1 MKKIYL
7 FAALTTMFAACSS
20 NESLDAGQEVVK
32 ESSSQDAS
40 VGFDA
45 YQSRSVTRA
54 GLTGEL
60 TLDNLKKSQSEGGG
74 FGVFGYY
81 TDNNEYDPQSTPN
94 FMYNQ
99 LMEWQSDGAS
109 SGYWKYDPVKYWPNE
124 YGNTASADDQDKVSF
139 FAYAPYVAVNP
150 NTGKVTDTDNNKA
163 GIVALSRNSASGDPL
178 VKYIASFNAS
188 ECVDLCWGVNAD
200 VTSWA
205 LSQGGSQTLTAGYP
219 WLNVER
225 PYDAKAQD
233 VPVST
238 DAQRVKFTF
247 RHALTKLLV
256 QIDVDPDITV
266 HDATTG
272 LASGTKVYVR
282 SVTFSGI
289 ASKGSLN
296 LNNSTVNAAEW
307 LDYNGAGDLESGET
321 LTVYDGRK
329 DGKEGT
335 ANATA
340 SNEKQTGLNAQL
352 IQTEAATETG
362 VTATL
367 QNLFTSGSVYMIP
380 TGETVEVEIVYDVET
395 ADNNLGTYLSDG
407 KTPGSSIENRIKKT
421 VTFGTSGGFE
431 SGKAYTLNL
440 HLGMNSVKFDAAVQ
454 PWEDVADPSD
464 AWLPAN
470 VPQYMAAASAEYSLT
485 FAAAT
490 TTYTFGITGLGA
502 SETLT
507 TTPDNTVVTS
517 TTKTTDGAGTVNQSN
532 AAGSALTTATIAPN
546 TTTVKTATGSVTVIG
561 GTSSKQVKLNIT
573 QEAAALGL
581 RIGTAVADGGT
592 EITLS
597 KTATNGWDA
606 QSTDATPVAASYVVT
621 KNSTALT
628 YTTGTPS
635 TGEFSF
641 STTDGKITL
650 GDQAAQNDVF
660 EITIKTGDAAAET
673 VGFRVE

>member
-60 TLDNLKKSQSEGGG
+60 TLDNLKKSKSEGGG

-81 TDNNEYDPQSTPN
+81 TDNNEYDPQSIPN

-99 LMEWQSDGAS
+99 LVEWQSDGS
-109 SGYWKYDPVKYWPNE
+109 TSGYWKYNPVKYWPNE
-124 YGNTASADDQDKVSF
+124 YGNNASADDQDKVSF
-139 FAYAPYVAVNP
+139 FAYAPYVEVNP
-150 NTGKVTDTDNNKA
+150 NTGKVTDTDNNKG
-163 GIVALSRNSASGDPL
+163 GIVALSRNSANGDPL
-178 VKYIASFNAS
+178 VKYIASFNSS
-188 ECVDLCWGVNAD
+188 EIVDLCWGIKGDDA
-200 VTSWA
+200 SWA
-205 LSQGGSQTLTAGYP
+205 LTQGGSQTLPAGMP

-225 PYDAKAQD
+225 PYDAKAQT

-247 RHALTKLLV
+247 LHALSKLNV
-256 QIDVDPDITV
+256 KIDVDPDITV
-266 HDATTG
+266 HDEATG
-272 LASGTKVYVR
+272 LTTGTKVYVR

-289 ASKGSLN
+289 ATKGSLN
-296 LNNSTVNAAEW
+296 LNNSVANKAEW

-321 LTVYDGRK
+321 FTVYDGRK
-329 DGKEGT
+329 DGKEGA

-340 SNEKQTGLNAQL
+340 SNEKQTGLSAQL
-352 IQTEAATETG
+352 IQTEAGTETG
-362 VTATL
+362 VTKDL
-367 QNLFTSGSVYMIP
+367 QDLFASGSVYVIP

-395 ADNNLGTYLSDG
+395 EDRNLGTYLSDG

-421 VTFGTSGGFE
+421 VNFGTNGGFE

-440 HLGMNSVKFDAAVQ
+440 HLGMNSVKFDA
-454 PWEDVADPSD
+454 DVKAWDDVPAPVD

-470 VPQYMAAASAEYSLT
+470 VPQYMAAAAAEYNLT
-485 FAAAT
+485 LPAAT
-490 TTYTFGITGLGA
+490 TSYTFGITGLGA
-502 SETLT
+502 PETLT

-532 AAGSALTTATIAPN
+532 AAGSALTEATIAAN
-546 TTTVKTATGSVTVIG
+546 TTTSKRNGSVTVSG

-573 QEAAALGL
+573 QEAAPLGL
-581 RIGTAVADGGT
+581 ADP
-592 EITLS
+592 TLS
-597 KTATNGWDA
+597 SSVFTFVPTATDVTDLSATGITVSVKKNGSDM
-606 QSTDATPVAASYVVT
+606 
-621 KNSTALT
+621 ALT
-628 YTTGTPS
+628 TDYTISNLTITMTTPPTS
-635 TGEFSF
+635 GVYTF
-641 STTDGKITL
+641 
-650 GDQAAQNDVF
+650 
-660 EITIKTGDAAAET
+660 TIKANDAPAET
-673 VGFRVE
+673 VGFTVQ

>member
-1 MKKIYL
+1 
-7 FAALTTMFAACSS
+7 
-20 NESLDAGQEVVK
+20 
-32 ESSSQDAS
+32 
-40 VGFDA
+40 
-45 YQSRSVTRA
+45 
-54 GLTGEL
+54 
-60 TLDNLKKSQSEGGG
+60 
-74 FGVFGYY
+74 
-81 TDNNEYDPQSTPN
+81 
-94 FMYNQ
+94 MYNQ
-99 LMEWQSDGAS
+99 QVKYKAGGTLSEWT
-109 SGYWKYDPVKYWPNE
+109 YEPVKYWPNE

-470 VPQYMAAASAEYSLT
+470 VPQYMAAAAAEYNLT
-485 FAAAT
+485 LPAAT
-490 TTYTFGITGLGA
+490 TSYTFGITGLGA

-507 TTPDNTVVTS
+507 TSPDNTIVTS

-561 GTSSKQVKLNIT
+561 ETSSKQVKLNIT

>member
-40 VGFDA
+40 VGFDV

-54 GLTGEL
+54 GFTGEL
-60 TLDNLKKSQSEGGG
+60 TLDNLKKSKSEGGG

-81 TDNNEYDPQSTPN
+81 TDNNEYDPQSIPN

-99 LMEWQSDGAS
+99 WVEWQSDGS
-109 SGYWKYDPVKYWPNE
+109 TSGYWKYNPVKYWPNE
-124 YGNTASADDQDKVSF
+124 YGNNASADDQDKVSF
-139 FAYAPYVAVNP
+139 FAYAPYVEVNP
-150 NTGKVTDTDNNKA
+150 NTGKVTDTDNNKG
-163 GIVALSRNSASGDPL
+163 GIVALSRNSANGDPL
-178 VKYIASFNAS
+178 VKYIASFNSS
-188 ECVDLCWGVNAD
+188 EIVDLCWGIKGDDA
-200 VTSWA
+200 SWA
-205 LSQGGSQTLTAGYP
+205 LTQGGSQTLPAGMP

-225 PYDAKAQD
+225 PYDAKAQT

-247 RHALTKLLV
+247 LHALSKLNV
-256 QIDVDPDITV
+256 KIDVDPDITV
-266 HDATTG
+266 HDAATD
-272 LASGTKVYVR
+272 LESGTKVYVR

-289 ASKGSLN
+289 ATKGSLN
-296 LNNSTVNAAEW
+296 LNNSVANKAEW

-321 LTVYDGRK
+321 FTVYDGRK
-329 DGKEGT
+329 DGKEGA

-340 SNEKQTGLNAQL
+340 SNEKQTGLSAQL
-352 IQTEAATETG
+352 IQTEAGTETG
-362 VTATL
+362 VTKDL
-367 QNLFTSGSVYMIP
+367 QDLFASGSVYVIP

-395 ADNNLGTYLSDG
+395 EDRNLGTYLSDG

-421 VTFGTSGGFE
+421 VNFGTNGGFE

-440 HLGMNSVKFDAAVQ
+440 HLGMNSVKFDA
-454 PWEDVADPSD
+454 DVKAWDDVPAPVD

-470 VPQYMAAASAEYSLT
+470 VPQYMAAAAAEYNLT
-485 FAAAT
+485 LPAAT
-490 TTYTFGITGLGA
+490 TSYTFGITGLGA

-532 AAGSALTTATIAPN
+532 AAGSALTEATIAAN
-546 TTTVKTATGSVTVIG
+546 TTTSKRNGSVTVSG

-573 QEAAALGL
+573 QEAAPLGL
-581 RIGTAVADGGT
+581 ADP
-592 EITLS
+592 TLS
-597 KTATNGWDA
+597 SSVFTFVPTATDVTDLSATGITVSVKKNGSDM
-606 QSTDATPVAASYVVT
+606 
-621 KNSTALT
+621 ALT
-628 YTTGTPS
+628 TDYTISNLTITMTTPP
-635 TGEFSF
+635 TNGVYTF
-641 STTDGKITL
+641 
-650 GDQAAQNDVF
+650 
-660 EITIKTGDAAAET
+660 TIKANDAPAET
-673 VGFRVE
+673 VSFTVQ

>member
-20 NESLDAGQEVVK
+20 NESLDVGQEVVK

-45 YQSRSVTRA
+45 YQSRGVTRA

-60 TLDNLKKSQSEGGG
+60 TLDNLKKSKSEGGG

-81 TDNNEYDPQSTPN
+81 TDNNEYDPQSIPN

-99 LMEWQSDGAS
+99 LVEWQSDGS
-109 SGYWKYDPVKYWPNE
+109 TSGYWKYDPVKYWPNE
-124 YGNTASADDQDKVSF
+124 YGNNASADDQDKVSF
-139 FAYAPYVAVNP
+139 FAYAPYVEVNP
-150 NTGKVTDTDNNKA
+150 NTGKVTDTDNNKG
-163 GIVALSRNSASGDPL
+163 GIVALSRNSANGDPL
-178 VKYIASFNAS
+178 VKYIASFNSS
-188 ECVDLCWGVNAD
+188 EIVDLCWGIKGDDA
-200 VTSWA
+200 SWA
-205 LSQGGSQTLTAGYP
+205 LTQGGSQTLPAGMP

-225 PYDAKAQD
+225 PYDAKAQT

-247 RHALTKLLV
+247 LHALSKLNV
-256 QIDVDPDITV
+256 KIDVDPDITV
-266 HDATTG
+266 HDAATD
-272 LASGTKVYVR
+272 LESGTKVYVR

-289 ASKGSLN
+289 ATKGSLN
-296 LNNSTVNAAEW
+296 LNNSVANKAEW

-321 LTVYDGRK
+321 FTVYDGRK
-329 DGKEGT
+329 DGKEGA

-340 SNEKQTGLNAQL
+340 SNEKQTGLSAQL
-352 IQTEAATETG
+352 IQTEAGTETG
-362 VTATL
+362 VTKDL
-367 QNLFTSGSVYMIP
+367 QDLFASGSVYVIP

-395 ADNNLGTYLSDG
+395 EDHNLGTYLSDG

-421 VTFGTSGGFE
+421 VNFGTNGGFE

-440 HLGMNSVKFDAAVQ
+440 HLGMNSVKFDA
-454 PWEDVADPSD
+454 DVKAWDDVPAPVD

-470 VPQYMAAASAEYSLT
+470 VPQYMAAAAAEYNLT
-485 FAAAT
+485 LPAAT
-490 TTYTFGITGLGA
+490 TSYTFGITGLGA

-532 AAGSALTTATIAPN
+532 AAGSALTEATIAAN
-546 TTTVKTATGSVTVIG
+546 TTTSKRNGSVTVSG
-561 GTSSKQVKLNIT
+561 ETSSKQVQLNIT

-581 RIGTAVADGGT
+581 SVGTAVAAGGT
-592 EITLS
+592 EITMS

-641 STTDGKITL
+641 STTDGKIKL
-650 GDQAAQNDVF
+650 GDAAAQYDVF
-660 EITIKTGDAAAET
+660 EITIKTGDASAET
-673 VGFRVE
+673 VSFTVE

>member
-54 GLTGEL
+54 GFTGEL
-60 TLDNLKKSQSEGGG
+60 TLDNLKKSKSEGGG

-81 TDNNEYDPQSTPN
+81 TDNNEYDPQSIPN

-99 LMEWQSDGAS
+99 LVEWQSDGS
-109 SGYWKYDPVKYWPNE
+109 TSGYWKYNPVKYWPNE
-124 YGNTASADDQDKVSF
+124 YGNNASADDQDKVSF
-139 FAYAPYVAVNP
+139 FAYAPYVEVNP
-150 NTGKVTDTDNNKA
+150 NTGKVTDTDNNKG
-163 GIVALSRNSASGDPL
+163 GIVALSRNSANGDPL
-178 VKYIASFNAS
+178 VKYIASFNSS
-188 ECVDLCWGVNAD
+188 EIVDLCWGIKGDDA
-200 VTSWA
+200 SWA
-205 LSQGGSQTLTAGYP
+205 LTQGGSQTLPAGMP

-225 PYDAKAQD
+225 PYDAKAQT

-247 RHALTKLLV
+247 LHALSKLNV
-256 QIDVDPDITV
+256 KIDVDPDITV
-266 HDATTG
+266 HDAATD
-272 LASGTKVYVR
+272 LESGTKVYVR

-289 ASKGSLN
+289 ATKGSLN
-296 LNNSTVNAAEW
+296 LNNSVANKAEW

-321 LTVYDGRK
+321 FTVYDGRK
-329 DGKEGT
+329 DGKEGA

-340 SNEKQTGLNAQL
+340 SNEKQTGLSAQL
-352 IQTEAATETG
+352 IQTEAGTETG
-362 VTATL
+362 VTKDL
-367 QNLFTSGSVYMIP
+367 QDLFASGSVYVIP
-380 TGETVEVEIVYDVET
+380 TGEIVEVEIVYDVET
-395 ADNNLGTYLSDG
+395 EDHNLGTYLSDG

-421 VTFGTSGGFE
+421 VNFGTNGGFE

-440 HLGMNSVKFDAAVQ
+440 HLGMNSVKFDA
-454 PWEDVADPSD
+454 DVKAWDDVPAPTSD

-470 VPQYMAAASAEYSLT
+470 VPQYMAAAAAEYNLILP
-485 FAAAT
+485 AAT
-490 TTYTFGITGLGA
+490 TSYTFGITGLGA

-507 TTPDNTVVTS
+507 TTQAAPVTAA
-517 TTKTTDGAGTVNQSN
+517 TTTDGAATPTNDNSN
-532 AAGSALTTATIAPN
+532 AAGSALTTATITAN
-546 TTTVKTATGSVTVIG
+546 TTTVKVTTGNVKVA
-561 GTSSKQVKLNIT
+561 GTSNSVQLNIT

-581 RIGTAVADGGT
+581 RVGTAVAAGGK
-592 EITLS
+592 EITMI

-635 TGEFSF
+635 IGEFSF
-641 STTDGKITL
+641 STTDGKIKL
-650 GDQAAQNDVF
+650 GDEAAQDDVF
-660 EITIKTGDAAAET
+660 EITIKTGDASAET
-673 VGFRVE
+673 VSFTVE

>member
-54 GLTGEL
+54 GFTGEL
-60 TLDNLKKSQSEGGG
+60 TLDNLKKSKSEGGG

-81 TDNNEYDPQSTPN
+81 TDNNEYDPQSIPN

-99 LMEWQSDGAS
+99 LVEWQSDGS
-109 SGYWKYDPVKYWPNE
+109 TSGYWKYDPVKYWPNE
-124 YGNTASADDQDKVSF
+124 YGNNASADDQDKVSF
-139 FAYAPYVAVNP
+139 FAYAPYVEVNP
-150 NTGKVTDTDNNKA
+150 NTGKVTDTDNNKG
-163 GIVALSRNSASGDPL
+163 GIVALSRNSANGDPL
-178 VKYIASFNAS
+178 VKYIASFNSS
-188 ECVDLCWGVNAD
+188 EIVDLCWGIKGDDA
-200 VTSWA
+200 SWA
-205 LSQGGSQTLTAGYP
+205 LTQGGSQTLPAGMP

-225 PYDAKAQD
+225 PYDAKAQT

-247 RHALTKLLV
+247 LHALSKLNV
-256 QIDVDPDITV
+256 KIDVDPDITV
-266 HDATTG
+266 HDAATD
-272 LASGTKVYVR
+272 LESRTKVYVR

-289 ASKGSLN
+289 ATKGSLN
-296 LNNSTVNAAEW
+296 LNNSVVNKAEW

-321 LTVYDGRK
+321 FTVYDGRK
-329 DGKEGT
+329 DGKEGA

-340 SNEKQTGLNAQL
+340 SNEKQTGLSAQL
-352 IQTEAATETG
+352 IQTEAGTETG
-362 VTATL
+362 VTKDL
-367 QNLFTSGSVYMIP
+367 QDLFASGSVYVIP

-395 ADNNLGTYLSDG
+395 EDRNLGTYLSDG

-421 VTFGTSGGFE
+421 VNFGTNGGFE

-440 HLGMNSVKFDAAVQ
+440 HLGMNSVKFDA
-454 PWEDVADPSD
+454 DVKAWDDVPAPVD

-470 VPQYMAAASAEYSLT
+470 VPQYMAAAAAEYNLT
-485 FAAAT
+485 LPAAT
-490 TTYTFGITGLGA
+490 TSYTFGITGLGA

-532 AAGSALTTATIAPN
+532 AAGSALTEATIAAN
-546 TTTVKTATGSVTVIG
+546 TTTSKRNGSVTVSG

-581 RIGTAVADGGT
+581 SVGTAVAAGGT
-592 EITLS
+592 EITMS

-641 STTDGKITL
+641 STSDGKITL
-650 GDQAAQNDVF
+650 GDAAAANDVF
-660 EITIKTGDAAAET
+660 EITIKTGDASAET
-673 VGFRVE
+673 VSFTVE

>member
-54 GLTGEL
+54 GFTGEL
-60 TLDNLKKSQSEGGG
+60 TLDNLKKSKSEGGG

-81 TDNNEYDPQSTPN
+81 TDNNEYDPQSIPN

-99 LMEWQSDGAS
+99 LVEWQSDGS
-109 SGYWKYDPVKYWPNE
+109 TSGYWKYDPVKYWPNE
-124 YGNTASADDQDKVSF
+124 YGNNASADDQDKVSF
-139 FAYAPYVAVNP
+139 FAYAPYVEVNP
-150 NTGKVTDTDNNKA
+150 NTGKVTDTDNNKG
-163 GIVALSRNSASGDPL
+163 GIVALSRNSANGDPL
-178 VKYIASFNAS
+178 VKYIASFNSS
-188 ECVDLCWGVNAD
+188 EIVDLCWGIKGDDA
-200 VTSWA
+200 SWA
-205 LSQGGSQTLTAGYP
+205 LTQGGSQTLPAGMP

-225 PYDAKAQD
+225 PYDAKAQT

-247 RHALTKLLV
+247 LHALSKLNV
-256 QIDVDPDITV
+256 KIDVDPDITV
-266 HDATTG
+266 HDEATG
-272 LASGTKVYVR
+272 LTTGTKVYVR

-289 ASKGSLN
+289 ATKGSLN
-296 LNNSTVNAAEW
+296 LNNSVANKAEW

-321 LTVYDGRK
+321 FTVYDGRK
-329 DGKEGT
+329 DGKEGA

-340 SNEKQTGLNAQL
+340 SNEKQTGLSAQL
-352 IQTEAATETG
+352 IQTEAGTETG
-362 VTATL
+362 VTKDL
-367 QNLFTSGSVYMIP
+367 QDLFASGSVYVIP

-395 ADNNLGTYLSDG
+395 EDRNLGTYLSDG

-421 VTFGTSGGFE
+421 VNFGTNGGFE

-440 HLGMNSVKFDAAVQ
+440 HLGMNSVKFDA
-454 PWEDVADPSD
+454 DVKAWDDVPAPVD

-470 VPQYMAAASAEYSLT
+470 VPQYMAAAAAEYNLT
-485 FAAAT
+485 LPAAT
-490 TTYTFGITGLGA
+490 TSYTFGITGLGA

-532 AAGSALTTATIAPN
+532 AAGSALTEATIAAN
-546 TTTVKTATGSVTVIG
+546 TTTSKRNGSVTVSG

-573 QEAAALGL
+573 QEAAPLGL
-581 RIGTAVADGGT
+581 ADP
-592 EITLS
+592 TLS
-597 KTATNGWDA
+597 SSVFTFVPTATDVTDLSATGITVSVKKNGSDM
-606 QSTDATPVAASYVVT
+606 
-621 KNSTALT
+621 ALT
-628 YTTGTPS
+628 TDYTISNLTITMTTPP
-635 TGEFSF
+635 TNGVYTF
-641 STTDGKITL
+641 
-650 GDQAAQNDVF
+650 
-660 EITIKTGDAAAET
+660 TIKANDAPAET
-673 VGFRVE
+673 VSFTIQ

>member
-20 NESLDAGQEVVK
+20 NESLDSGQEVVK
-32 ESSSQDAS
+32 EISSQNVA
-40 VGFDA
+40 VGFEA

-54 GLTGEL
+54 GFTGEL
-60 TLDNLKKSQSEGGG
+60 TLDNLKKSKSEGGG

-81 TDNNEYDPQSTPN
+81 TDNNEYDPQSIPN

-99 LMEWQSDGAS
+99 LVEWQSDGS
-109 SGYWKYDPVKYWPNE
+109 TSGYWKYDPVKYWPNE
-124 YGNTASADDQDKVSF
+124 YGNNASADDQDKVSF
-139 FAYAPYVAVNP
+139 FAYAPYVEVNP
-150 NTGKVTDTDNNKA
+150 NTGKVTDTENNKA
-163 GIVALSRNSASGDPL
+163 GIVALSRNSANGDPL
-178 VKYIASFNAS
+178 VKYIASFNSS
-188 ECVDLCWGVNAD
+188 EIVDLCWGIKGDDA
-200 VTSWA
+200 SWA
-205 LSQGGSQTLTAGYP
+205 LTQGGSQTLPAGMP

-225 PYDAKAQD
+225 PYDAKAQT

-247 RHALTKLLV
+247 LHALSKLNV
-256 QIDVDPDITV
+256 KIDVDPDITV
-266 HDATTG
+266 HDAATD

-289 ASKGSLN
+289 ATKGSLN
-296 LNNSTVNAAEW
+296 LNNSVANKAEW

-321 LTVYDGRK
+321 FTVYDGRK
-329 DGKEGT
+329 DGKEGA

-340 SNEKQTGLNAQL
+340 SNEKQTGLSAQL
-352 IQTEAATETG
+352 IQTEAGTETG
-362 VTATL
+362 VTKDL
-367 QNLFTSGSVYMIP
+367 QDLFASGSVYVIP

-395 ADNNLGTYLSDG
+395 EDHNLGTYLSDG

-421 VTFGTSGGFE
+421 VNFGTNGGFA

-440 HLGMNSVKFDAAVQ
+440 HLGMNSVKFDA
-454 PWEDVADPSD
+454 DVKAWDDVPAPVD

-470 VPQYMAAASAEYSLT
+470 VPQYMAAAAAEYNLT
-485 FAAAT
+485 LPAAT
-490 TTYTFGITGLGA
+490 TSYTFGITGLGA

-507 TTPDNTVVTS
+507 TSPDNTVVTS

-532 AAGSALTTATIAPN
+532 AAGSALTEATIAAN
-546 TTTVKTATGSVTVIG
+546 TTTSKRNGSVTVSG

-581 RIGTAVADGGT
+581 RVGTAVAAGGT
-592 EITLS
+592 EITMI

-641 STTDGKITL
+641 STTDGKIKL
-650 GDQAAQNDVF
+650 GDEAAQFDVF
-660 EITIKTGDAAAET
+660 EITIKTGDASAET
-673 VGFRVE
+673 VSFTVE